1 MTLQLPPK
9 LPLPSATLVADE
21 VSKLLDTYQAWSK
34 STGHV
39 LLDLDDELGRH
50 PNNSNTAKAD
60 HTLAFVIWTA
70 ADKVIGEAIQT
81 LAFPDLRLAPLRA
94 PLVALDGTKLA
105 SNVEEAAQ
113 IVVAL
118 EASVSKQLA
127 DAAIASASRV
137 ALVESLATA
146 APLVKQLSMRAGELA
161 QLRTQLDK
169 LPTDAPANTVADLS
183 RRAAALRNDLQ
194 EALAERSALLNGS
207 LDEASILSELAEM
220 ETRARSVSELGRQ
233 KVLQSPRVGIV
244 SVSALGT
251 APDVTDLELK
261 PWPQMRA
268 LLAERSLKLDRARQA
283 LQHVITANESLLAK
297 RGELRQLVDAY
308 RAKAMAGRIGEVS
321 EVNSAYQRAREAL
334 WSAPCDLEVGAEAVQ
349 NYVLIVTNRLETN
362 GSQLKPERSELR

>member
-9 LPLPSATLVADE
+9 LPPTSATLVTDE
-21 VSKLLDTYQAWSK
+21 VNNLLSTFQAWSK
-34 STGHV
+34 SVGHV
-39 LLDLDDELGRH
+39 LLDLDDELARH
-50 PNNSNTAKAD
+50 PNIPKAD

-70 ADKVIGEAIQT
+70 ADKTIGEAIQT
-81 LAFPDLRLAPLRA
+81 MAFPDLRLAPLRS

-118 EASVSKQLA
+118 VASVSKQLA
-127 DAAIASASRV
+127 DAAIAGASRL
-137 ALVESLATA
+137 ALIESLATA

-161 QLRTQLDK
+161 QLKTQFDE
-169 LPTDAPANTVADLS
+169 LPSDAAANTVADLS
-183 RRAAALRNDLQ
+183 RRAATLRNDLQ
-194 EALAERSALLNGS
+194 SAAAERSALLNGS
-207 LDEASILSELAEM
+207 LTEATIVSELSEL
-220 ETRARSVSELGRQ
+220 ETRARALSEIGRQ

-244 SVSALGT
+244 SVAALGA
-251 APDVTDLELK
+251 APNVSDLELK
-261 PWPQMRA
+261 PWPQVRA

-321 EVNSAYQRAREAL
+321 EVNSAYQIARDAL
-334 WSAPCDLEVGAEAVQ
+334 WSAPCDLDAGAVAVQ
-349 NYVLIVTNRLETN
+349 NYVLLVTSRLETG
-362 GSQLKPERSELR
+362 GSQPKPERSGLR